1 MYSGYLRGCGSCRKF
16 YSMIM
21 RDIVYKKRRKT
32 NHKSFF
38 CQSISNQQC
47 VQTPSKLYSSSA
59 TIASDSG
66 YSSDKTT
73 HFGYQTVSEKE
84 KHENGKCNIGS

>member
-16 YSMIM
+16 HSVIM
-21 RDIVYKKRRKT
+21 RDIVYKKRMKT

-38 CQSISNQQC
+38 CQSILYQQC
-47 VQTPSKLYSSSA
+47 VQTPSKLYSSSS
-59 TIASDSG
+59 TTASDSG

-73 HFGYQTVSEKE
+73 HLAFNPGLLQPTPWPIS
-84 KHENGKCNIGS
+84 